1 MLGMEKNVIVEFL
14 KSTDPEMDFNHS
26 ELSLSDCI
34 ELLMD
39 KVSEMELDYSI
50 LSTAFVNGV
59 NPQRFE
65 EFHEAVMNQYETIED
80 GDEIPEPILDRIA
93 AHYR

>member
-1 MLGMEKNVIVEFL
+1 MLEMEKNEIVEFL
-14 KSTDPEMDFNHS
+14 KSTDPEMDFNQAD
-26 ELSLSDCI
+26 LTLSDCI

-50 LSTAFVNGV
+50 LSNAFVNGV

-65 EFHEAVMNQYETIED
+65 DFHEAVMNQYETIDD
-80 GDEIPEPILDRIA
+80 GEEIAEPVLDRIA

>member
-1 MLGMEKNVIVEFL
+1 MLETEKSVIVEFL
-14 KSTDPEMDFNHS
+14 KSTDPEMDFSHS
-26 ELSLSDCI
+26 DLSLSDCI

-50 LSTAFVNGV
+50 MSTAFINGV

-65 EFHEAVMNQYETIED
+65 DFHEAVMNQYESIAD
-80 GDEIPEPILDRIA
+80 GDEIPESILDRIA
-93 AHYR
+93 ASYK

>member
-1 MLGMEKNVIVEFL
+1 MLGIEKNVIVEFL
-14 KSTDPEMDFNHS
+14 KSTDPEMEFNQS

-39 KVSEMELDYSI
+39 KVSEVELDYSI

-59 NPQRFE
+59 NPNRFE
-65 EFHEAVMNQYETIED
+65 EFHEAVMNQYETIAD